1 MNPTTRAA
9 MNAYRLDTSEVR
21 AMFVGDVTQPRR
33 DARKL
38 AGSMLR
44 AAAHAITAGTESF
57 AFRVPA
63 DPLAASVQAASLIR
77 LAQDIDPVTVRTSP
91 RWEKDDDSPRARR
104 MKAIQDLTG
113 QTDRKGEQQ

>member
-9 MNAYRLDTSEVR
+9 MDAYRLDTSEVK

-44 AAAHAITAGTESF
+44 AAAHAITAGTETF
-57 AFRVPA
+57 TFRVPA
-63 DPLAASVQAASLIR
+63 DPLAASVQAASLVR
-77 LAQDIDPVTVRTSP
+77 LAQDIDPVIMRTSP
-91 RWEKDDDSPRARR
+91 QWERDEGTRR
-104 MKAIQDLTG
+104 RRGEGRPITEADPT
-113 QTDRKGEQQ
+113 TERKPL